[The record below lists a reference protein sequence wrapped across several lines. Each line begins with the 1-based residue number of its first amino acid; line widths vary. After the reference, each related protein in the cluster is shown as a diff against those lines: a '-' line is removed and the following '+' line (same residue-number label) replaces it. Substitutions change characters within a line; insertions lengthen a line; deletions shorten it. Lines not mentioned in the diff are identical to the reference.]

1 MSFLTFLILFFI
13 VICIFSFA
21 IVGSCKYTPYSKDLM
36 ATNRY
41 NRESFGNFKNEPL
54 GYTSTSTN
62 QDMDDLQNRELQSS
76 NMGAN
81 VNGCHKMMGFN
92 GLFCNSQQSQDPKNP
107 VDIYSTAKG
116 SLECQ
121 SYGYMNSRGY
131 LCMDDNQK
139 KLLTTRGGNAM
150 G

>member
-21 IVGSCKYTPYSKDLM
+21 AVGSCKYTPYSKDIM

-41 NRESFGNFKNEPL
+41 NRESFRNFKNAPL

-76 NMGAN
+76 N
-81 VNGCHKMMGFN
+81 VNGCRKIMGFN
-92 GLFCNSQQSQDPKNP
+92 GLFCDSQQQDPANP
-107 VDIYSTAKG
+107 VDIYSTAAG
-116 SLECQ
+116 SLDCK

-139 KLLTTRGGNAM
+139 KMLTTRGGNAM
-150 G
+150 

>member
-13 VICIFSFA
+13 IIFIFSFA
-21 IVGSCKYTPYSKDLM
+21 AVGSCKYSPYSKDIM

-41 NRESFGNFKNEPL
+41 NRESFGNFKNTPL
-54 GYTSTSTN
+54 GYTSTSTS
-62 QDMDDLQNRELQSS
+62 QDMDDLQNKELSAS

-81 VNGCHKMMGFN
+81 VNGCRKIMGFN
-92 GLFCNSQQSQDPKNP
+92 GLFCDSNREPSNP

-116 SLECQ
+116 SLDCQ
-121 SYGYMNSRGY
+121 SFGYMNSRGY
-131 LCMDDNQK
+131 LCMDENQK
-139 KLLTTRGGNAM
+139 KLLTSRGGNAI